1 MFVCLHSWL
10 VLSPYPGVPLF
21 ICNTGAVWH
30 ITAKA
35 KEASCPTGSA
45 FFRITEE
52 FLLSSLKHAVKH
64 FLLTGLP
71 CPNDRFPHSERDLN
85 CLALFIPANVP
96 QTGLQ
101 LRKLIRHRQSLNAN
115 ESAHVCEA
123 LCVFQGCA
131 EEAHWEWQ
139 PLLSSILLPSSGA
152 DRNLKLTAKEWKQ

>member
-30 ITAKA
+30 ISAKA

-71 CPNDRFPHSERDLN
+71 CPNDRFPHRERDLN

-96 QTGLQ
+96 QTGPQ

-115 ESAHVCEA
+115 ESVHVCEA
-123 LCVFQGCA
+123 PCGRSSLRMTASSLIHPFAQLWCRQESQA
-131 EEAHWEWQ
+131 DSKRTEAVTLQ
-139 PLLSSILLPSSGA
+139 
-152 DRNLKLTAKEWKQ
+152 